1 MIEANKPKTPPLVL
15 VVDDDDVFRML
26 ASECLANHG
35 FRVAEA
41 EDGAKGVAAF
51 ERLRPDLVLL
61 DVVMKEMD
69 GFAACAA
76 IRKVPGGE
84 QVPVVVMT
92 GLNDVASIHGAYQA
106 GATDFITKPFN
117 WVVLV
122 YRISYLL
129 RASMAFQDLFRSEE
143 KTRTLLKA
151 IPDLIFRIDRE
162 GTFLDLVSASEHSH
176 ALIGEY
182 RGRKLAEVFP
192 EDAAENAVRHNALA
206 LKTGEIQGFEYVL
219 ATDKEVRF
227 FEARI
232 VAMGEGES
240 LFIAR
245 DITERKKTEKRLSFL
260 AYQDS
265 LTGLP
270 NRASFNERLTR
281 DLARARRKNEAVGV
295 VLIDLDRFKEVND
308 TLGHDAGDL
317 LLQAVAERLSSC
329 VRETDTVARTS
340 GDEFSVILPDHA
352 DEFSAVSAARRVQEV
367 FASPFFIDG
376 QELNIT
382 GALGLSVFPFNGD
395 TVETLV
401 KHADIAMSRG
411 KARGKDAFQVF
422 SEEMSV
428 AIAKR
433 IEMEKALR
441 GASERKEFVVHYQPL
456 IDLRTGRITGAE
468 ALVRWLRPG
477 QALLMPMEFIP
488 LAEETGA
495 IVPMSEWV
503 IDTACAQAKIW
514 QSEGH
519 SPFRVSVN
527 VSGRLFQQYDLAKTI
542 GRALRDTNLDAGSF
556 EVEITETIAMEN
568 MENVLETL
576 LDLNRLSAKVSM
588 DDFGTGYS
596 SLAYLRKFPIH
607 LLKIDQAF
615 IKDLIENPEDQAIV
629 KTIIA
634 MAHTLKMEVIAEGVE
649 TAGQLGF
656 LKNQGCDMGQGYF
669 FSKPVPAEDFGAL
682 LSRNRERLS
691 RAMTKTVRTNPRDPI
706 K

>member
-1 MIEANKPKTPPLVL
+1 MIEADKPKTPPLVL
-15 VVDDDDVFRML
+15 VVDDDPVFRML
-26 ASECLANHG
+26 ASDSLANYG
-35 FRVAEA
+35 FGVAEA
-41 EDGAKGVAAF
+41 DDGATGVAAF
-51 ERLRPDLVLL
+51 ERLQPDLVLM
-61 DVVMKEMD
+61 DVVMKETD

-76 IRKVPGGE
+76 IRKVRGGE
-84 QVPVVVMT
+84 HVPVVMMT
-92 GLNDVASIHGAYQA
+92 GLNDVASIHNAYQA

-129 RASMAFQDLFRSEE
+129 RACRAFQDLFRSEE
-143 KTRTLLKA
+143 KTRALLRA

-162 GTFLDLVSASEHSH
+162 GTLLDLVSASEHRH

-192 EDAAENAVRHNALA
+192 DDAAENAARHNALA
-206 LKTGEIQGFEYVL
+206 LQTGEIQGFEYIL
-219 ATDKEVRF
+219 ATDKDVRSF
-227 FEARI
+227 DARI

-245 DITERKKTEKRLSFL
+245 DITERKKSEKRLSFL

-281 DLARARRKNEAVGV
+281 DLARARRKDEAVGV
-295 VLIDLDRFKEVND
+295 MLIDLDRFKEVND
-308 TLGHDAGDL
+308 TLGHVAGDL
-317 LLQAVAERLSSC
+317 LLRAIAERLSSC

-340 GDEFSVILPDHA
+340 GDEFCVILPDHA
-352 DEFSAVSAARRVQEV
+352 NEFSAVSAARRVQEV
-367 FASPFFIDG
+367 FASPFPIDG
-376 QELNIT
+376 QELNVT
-382 GALGLSVFPFNGD
+382 ASLGLSVFPFNGD

-411 KARGKDAFQVF
+411 KARGRDAFQVF

-428 AIAKR
+428 AIAQR
-433 IEMEKALR
+433 IEMEKGLR

-456 IDLRTGRITGAE
+456 IDLGSGRITGAE

-477 QALLMPMEFIP
+477 QDLLMPTEFISI
-488 LAEETGA
+488 AEDTGA

-527 VSGRLFQQYDLAKTI
+527 VSGRLFQQYDLAQTI
-542 GRALRDTNLDAGSF
+542 GRVLRETNLDPGSF
-556 EVEITETIAMEN
+556 EVEITETVAMEN

-576 LDLNRLSAKVSM
+576 RDLNRLSAKVSM

-607 LLKIDQAF
+607 LLKIDRAF
-615 IKDLIENPEDQAIV
+615 IKDLLENPEDQAIV

-634 MAHTLKMEVIAEGVE
+634 MAHALKIEVIAEGVE

-656 LKNQGCDMGQGYF
+656 LKNLGCDKGQGFF
-669 FSKPVPAEDFGAL
+669 FSKPVPAEDFGVL
-682 LSRNRERLS
+682 LCRNREQRFPK
-691 RAMTKTVRTNPRDPI
+691 R
-706 K
+706 